1 MNGVTARLV
10 FVKFIQQFNKN
21 RWRSIRNPKAW
32 MCAVTQTAIIDY
44 WRKKNNEIKME
55 EALKIYIRVMMD
67 INRENQFPPEI
78 QKEWRSTIEKM
89 KSIHKEVAKLYYIE
103 ELKSPQIAKKLQIPE
118 GTVRRRLAEIKKM
131 AIKMAEPLRIEL
143 DDT

>member
-1 MNGVTARLV
+1 
-10 FVKFIQQFNKN
+10 
-21 RWRSIRNPKAW
+21 
-32 MCAVTQTAIIDY
+32 
-44 WRKKNNEIKME
+44 ME